1 MTKGR
6 LPDYV
11 KVLIGL
17 VLGAIFGSIAQATLG
32 ADDANLKFFSE
43 QIAQPLGQLFMRLI
57 FMVVIP
63 LLFSALVLGVCELG
77 GAKLIGKV
85 GIRALAFTVLFSS
98 IAVALAFTAVNVVR
112 PGDGLSVERRD
123 DLMERFGDK
132 TAAEKSVE
140 RAKESKGFG
149 ETILGF
155 VPENPF
161 EEAAKPKLGGVLPL
175 MFFAVMFGIALASLP
190 HEQALPIKSFLEGL
204 FQVAL
209 KLVEY
214 AMRLAPYG
222 VFGLVFVATATFG
235 AELFAALGR
244 YASVVLVVLAIQLF
258 ITYSVAL
265 KLIAKRNPLEF
276 FSQMRRVMLTAFA
289 TSSSNA
295 TLPAALQD
303 TTEKLGVRRPIGS
316 FVLTCGA
323 TANQNG
329 TALFEGITVLFLAQL
344 FGVQLAP
351 ADQLTV
357 LGLCIVAGIGTAGV
371 PGGAWPMIA
380 AICGMIGVPPA
391 AIALCIGIDRILDM
405 SRTVVNV
412 IGDVTIAACVERL
425 TPSDDN
431 DAALAESYA

>member
-1 MTKGR
+1 MQKR
-6 LPDYV
+6 RFPDYI
-11 KVLIGL
+11 KVLVGML
-17 VLGAIFGSIAQATLG
+17 AGALCGIIAQIVWG
-32 ADDANLKFFSE
+32 ADHSGVKFFSE
-43 QIAQPLGQLFMRLI
+43 QIAQPVGQLFMRLI

-77 GAKLIGKV
+77 GSNLIGKV
-85 GIRALAFTVLFSS
+85 GLRSLGFTVLFSG
-98 IAVALAFTAVNVVR
+98 IAVALAIGAVNIVN
-112 PGDGLSVERRD
+112 PGVGLSPERREA
-123 DLMERFGDK
+123 LMTQYGDK
-132 TAAEKSVE
+132 EAAQKNVE
-140 RAKESKGFG
+140 RAQESKGFG

-155 VPENPF
+155 VPENPI

-190 HEQALPIKSFLEGL
+190 HERAIPVKAFLEGL
-204 FQVAL
+204 FQVTL

-214 AMRLAPYG
+214 AMKLAPYG
-222 VFGLVFVATATFG
+222 VFGLVFVAAASFG

-244 YASVVLVVLAIQLF
+244 YAGLVLVVLLIQLVV
-258 ITYSVAL
+258 TYSLAL
-265 KLIAKRNPLEF
+265 KFVAKRNPIEF
-276 FSQMRRVMLTAFA
+276 FGQMRRVMLTAFA

-295 TLPAALQD
+295 TLPAALHD
-303 TTEKLGVRRPIGS
+303 AEERLKIRRPIAS

-344 FGVQLAP
+344 FGVSLSIT
-351 ADQLTV
+351 DQLTV
-357 LGLCIVAGIGTAGV
+357 VGLCILAGVGTAGV

-380 AICGMIGVPPA
+380 AICGQIGVPPA

-412 IGDVTIAACVERL
+412 IGDVTIATCVDHMSTEQDSL
-425 TPSDDN
+425 E
-431 DAALAESYA
+431 AAIAT